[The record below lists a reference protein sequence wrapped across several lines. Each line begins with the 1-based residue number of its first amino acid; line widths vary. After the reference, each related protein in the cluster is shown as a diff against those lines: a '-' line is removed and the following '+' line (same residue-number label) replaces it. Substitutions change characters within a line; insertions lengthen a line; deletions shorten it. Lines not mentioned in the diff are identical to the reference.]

1 MLTVSLYAR
10 RVRSHCPARKFQW
23 QPGATARVIEI
34 QAAGQLIAGGGGLAD
49 NRRFHLWTG
58 AVDYGTAVGFS
69 PYSAPFSE
77 AAQEAVH
84 CGKAGQEGMS
94 R

>member
-10 RVRSHCPARKFQW
+10 PVPSYCPSRKFQW

-34 QAAGQLIAGGGGLAD
+34 QATGQLIAEGGGLAD
-49 NRRFHLWTG
+49 NRRFHMWTG

-69 PYSAPFSE
+69 PYNVPFSE

-84 CGKAGQEGMS
+84 CRKARQEGMS